1 MELLDRLKAYTKI
14 DGTIFDP
21 VDHAQDTYEAVKM
34 IEALQQTLEAMTADR
49 DRWRELAA
57 VAAEKIKGS
66 WPACGGSGKLKNG

>member
-1 MELLDRLKAYTKI
+1 MGKIQRYFVSLSVNQEIPDDENGHWVKYSDYQKELA
-14 DGTIFDP
+14 
-21 VDHAQDTYEAVKM
+21 
-34 IEALQQTLEAMTADR
+34 AMTADR